1 MAFLFEKLRVY
12 QRAVDFGDSIVALT
26 EATPKGLGFLA
37 GQLNRAALSIPTN
50 IAEGNGR
57 KTKADREHF
66 FVISRGSA
74 QECVPLLEILRRR
87 KVLSNSHHDALK
99 LDLEQICM
107 MISGLIPGADRREEK
122 GER

>member
-12 QRAVDFGDSIVALT
+12 QKAVDFGDDIVVLT
-26 EATPKGLGFLA
+26 ETIPKGLGFIA
-37 GQLNRAALSIPTN
+37 GQLNRAALSISTN

-57 KTKADREHF
+57 KSKADREHF
-66 FVISRGSA
+66 FVVSRGSA

-87 KVLSNSHHDALK
+87 RVLSNSRHDAMK

-107 MISGLIPGADRREEK
+107 MMSGLISDSPRRGPKEEQ
-122 GER
+122 